1 MQPRSDQAGRARPE
15 ALRSGRVATVL
26 VILAIFVTM
35 SIMALGFPERARL
48 MPLLVGVPG
57 SLLASILVFVEWRAA
72 QSQQAADSDI
82 RVRQAHADEKHMFF
96 WMMLFFVGILCFG
109 FAYAA
114 PPLVLAMLRFGKK
127 ESLAVAA
134 GGAIGTWAVLYGLFE
149 LTFQIP
155 LFDGHVVEWLRG

>member
-1 MQPRSDQAGRARPE
+1 VQPSPNQAAPARIE
-15 ALRSGRVATVL
+15 ALRSGRVTTAL
-26 VILAIFVTM
+26 VMLAIFVTM

-48 MPLLVGVPG
+48 MPLLVGMPG
-57 SLLASILVFVEWRAA
+57 SLLALILVFVEWRA
-72 QSQQAADSDI
+72 QSQEAASSDVQF
-82 RVRQAHADEKHMFF
+82 REAHRNEKQMFF